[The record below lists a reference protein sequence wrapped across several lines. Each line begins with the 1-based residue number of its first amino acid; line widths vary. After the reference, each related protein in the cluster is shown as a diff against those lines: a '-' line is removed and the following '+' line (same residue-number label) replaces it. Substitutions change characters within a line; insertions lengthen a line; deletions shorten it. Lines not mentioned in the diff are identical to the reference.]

1 MEQVKRTPEAARS
14 EEVCVVLQRIHEARM
29 EQMQGGP
36 GRYDEQVLPDSKAGA
51 SARQREA
58 REAEERSRR
67 EEREK
72 ERRDRQRTRQ
82 QHGLRHIWNTLL
94 RPGASDTS
102 AGTPDVPGVP
112 LAPPPAMTATLPTM
126 WWVAAASSKTRLQ
139 LLLIPGK
146 LGCSKTDGDYGKTQ
160 TCVPTD
166 AVNTVCCVL
175 REPAWPATGRQAD
188 LKRGGLYLLEN
199 SQARPQFKLGTCN
212 QDARPWSQSY
222 AACQQRHV

>member
-112 LAPPPAMTATLPTM
+112 PGTPTSDDGNSADYVVGGCCIQQDQATAAFDTGKA
-126 WWVAAASSKTRLQ
+126 WLQ
-139 LLLIPGK
+139 
-146 LGCSKTDGDYGKTQ
+146 
-160 TCVPTD
+160 
-166 AVNTVCCVL
+166 
-175 REPAWPATGRQAD
+175 
-188 LKRGGLYLLEN
+188 
-199 SQARPQFKLGTCN
+199 
-212 QDARPWSQSY
+212 QDRW
-222 AACQQRHV
+222 